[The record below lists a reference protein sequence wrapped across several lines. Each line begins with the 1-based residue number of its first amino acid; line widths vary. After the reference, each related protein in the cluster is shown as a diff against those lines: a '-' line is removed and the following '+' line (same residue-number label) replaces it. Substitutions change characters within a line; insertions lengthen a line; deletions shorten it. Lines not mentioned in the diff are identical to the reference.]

1 MPQILTNNF
10 KVYSA
15 QQFVNSVGTNS
26 LYLFIGKP
34 TQWTNETNPDT
45 PINNETQN
53 NEYWSDSIAFKKIN
67 TTDVKQ
73 VIPRINWVAGT
84 KYSQY
89 DDLTDLTT
97 INFYVLT
104 SPDLNV
110 YKCITNNNGSMS
122 TDRPSG
128 KSTSIITTADG
139 YQWKFLYSLTDTD
152 LLKFLTDSYMP
163 VNTDTAISRTTIRGT
178 IDSLIVT
185 NSGINYSNLANL
197 SVSISGNGTGARAG
211 QVYLSSANTINYI
224 SMASN
229 GQNYTYANVTIT
241 GGGGSNAL
249 ARAVFSPYYGHGYS
263 SADELGAF
271 YVMINSR
278 LDYAEGNG
286 DFPIQNSYRR
296 IGVIANPISNLTS
309 TIATETTLRSSY
321 ELKISNATGT
331 FTLDEIITGGN
342 TNTKGVVL
350 TSNVVSGNTYVRY
363 VQPNELY
370 SSNAAFVIGE
380 TIRGNTSM
388 SSGIV
393 TKIYLPNVIHNT
405 GKVLYIENRKQ
416 ITRTLDQAENIHT
429 VIAF

>member
-10 KVYSA
+10 KVYST
-15 QQFVNSVGTNS
+15 QQFINSVGTNN

-34 TQWTNETNPDT
+34 TQWENETNPDT
-45 PINNETQN
+45 LINNESQS
-53 NEYWSDSIAFKKIN
+53 NEYWSDSIALKKISVN
-67 TTDVKQ
+67 DVKQ
-73 VIPRINWVAGT
+73 VVPRINWVAGT
-84 KYSQY
+84 MYNQY

-128 KSTSIITTADG
+128 KSTSIITTADN

-163 VNTDTAISRTTIRGT
+163 VNLDPIISTTTIPGT

-211 QVYLSSANTINYI
+211 QVYLNSANSINYI
-224 SMASN
+224 SVASN
-229 GQNYTYANVTIT
+229 GQNYTYANVTIS
-241 GGGGSNAL
+241 GGGGANAT
-249 ARAVFSPYYGHGYS
+249 ARAVFSPFKGHGYFP
-263 SADELGAF
+263 ADELNAF
-271 YVMINSR
+271 YVMVNSR

-286 DFPIQNSYRR
+286 DFPTQNSYRR
-296 IGVIANPISNLTS
+296 IGLLANPISNLTS
-309 TIATETTLRSSY
+309 AIATETTLRATY
-321 ELKISNATGT
+321 ELKISNATGI
-331 FTLDEIITGGN
+331 FVLDEIITGGN

>member
-34 TQWTNETNPDT
+34 TSWANETNPDT
-45 PINNETQN
+45 PINNESQS
-53 NEYWSDSIAFKKIN
+53 NEYWSDSIALKKISV
-67 TTDVKQ
+67 TDVKQ

-84 KYSQY
+84 AYSQY
-89 DDLTDLTT
+89 DDLTDLST

-104 SPDLNV
+104 TPDYNV
-110 YKCITNNNGSMS
+110 YKCISNNNGGMS
-122 TDRPSG
+122 TNRPSG

-163 VNTDTAISRTTIRGT
+163 VNLDPIISTTTIPGT

-197 SVSISGNGTGARAG
+197 TVSISGNGTGATAG
-211 QVYLSSANTINYI
+211 QVYISSANTINYI
-224 SMASN
+224 SVASN
-229 GQNYTYANVTIT
+229 GLNYTYANVTIS
-241 GGGGSNAL
+241 GGGGSNAT
-249 ARAVFSPYYGHGYS
+249 ARAVFSPYHGHGYS
-263 SADELGAF
+263 PADELGAF
-271 YVMINSR
+271 YVMVNSR
-278 LDYAEGNG
+278 IDYAEGNG
-286 DFPIQNSYRR
+286 DFPTQNSYRR
-296 IGVIANPISNLTS
+296 IGVLANPISNLTS
-309 TIATETTLRSSY
+309 AIATETTLRATY
-321 ELKISNATGT
+321 ELKISNAIGT
-331 FTLDEIITGGN
+331 FTLDEVITGGN
-342 TNTKGVVL
+342 TNTQGIVL
-350 TSNVVSGNTYVRY
+350 VANVSNGNTYLRY
-363 VQPNELY
+363 VQPNELD
-370 SSNAAFVIGE
+370 SPNIAFTIGE

-393 TKIYLPNVIHNT
+393 TKIYSPNVVHNT

>member
-1 MPQILTNNF
+1 
-10 KVYSA
+10 
-15 QQFVNSVGTNS
+15 
-26 LYLFIGKP
+26 
-34 TQWTNETNPDT
+34 
-45 PINNETQN
+45 
-53 NEYWSDSIAFKKIN
+53 
-67 TTDVKQ
+67 
-73 VIPRINWVAGT
+73 
-84 KYSQY
+84 
-89 DDLTDLTT
+89 
-97 INFYVLT
+97 
-104 SPDLNV
+104 
-110 YKCITNNNGSMS
+110 
-122 TDRPSG
+122 
-128 KSTSIITTADG
+128 
-139 YQWKFLYSLTDTD
+139 
-152 LLKFLTDSYMP
+152 
-163 VNTDTAISRTTIRGT
+163 
-178 IDSLIVT
+178 
-185 NSGINYSNLANL
+185 
-197 SVSISGNGTGARAG
+197 
-211 QVYLSSANTINYI
+211 
-224 SMASN
+224 MASN

>member
-1 MPQILTNNF
+1 
-10 KVYSA
+10 
-15 QQFVNSVGTNS
+15 
-26 LYLFIGKP
+26 
-34 TQWTNETNPDT
+34 
-45 PINNETQN
+45 
-53 NEYWSDSIAFKKIN
+53 
-67 TTDVKQ
+67 
-73 VIPRINWVAGT
+73 
-84 KYSQY
+84 
-89 DDLTDLTT
+89 
-97 INFYVLT
+97 
-104 SPDLNV
+104 
-110 YKCITNNNGSMS
+110 MS

-128 KSTSIITTADG
+128 KSTSIITTADN
-139 YQWKFLYSLTDTD
+139 YQWKYLYSLTDTD
-152 LLKFLTDSYMP
+152 LLKFLTDTYMP
-163 VNTDTAISRTTIRGT
+163 VNTDPIISRTTIHGT
-178 IDSLIVT
+178 IDNLIVT
-185 NSGINYSNLANL
+185 NPGINYSNLANL
-197 SVSISGNGTGARAG
+197 TVSISGNGTGARAG

-224 SMASN
+224 SIAAN

-263 SADELGAF
+263 PAGELGAF
-271 YVMINSR
+271 YVMVNSR

-309 TIATETTLRSSY
+309 AIATETTLRSSY

-342 TNTKGVVL
+342 TNTKGIVL

-370 SSNAAFVIGE
+370 SSNASFVVGE

-393 TKIYLPNVIHNT
+393 TKIYLPNVVHNT